1 MPASYKEEYAK
12 NFYYVLVGT
21 IMNSLVLGIIL
32 GLVQGI
38 SEWLPISSKTQ
49 ILLASTFLLGLSFSK
64 GYIFGLFMEIGTIFA
79 AIIYFRKE
87 IYGVIMALVGRG
99 SENDMIML
107 KYIIVSTI
115 ITGVM
120 GVPIY
125 IFIEGLVKGPVVG
138 IPMSIL
144 GLVLILDGIVIYLS
158 RKSYA
163 PRRSLHDLSIKDF
176 IIVGLAQGLAALPGV
191 SRSGMTTSALLLLGV
206 KPEDAFRLSFIELI
220 PAALGAIGVTLIFS
234 KHAVESTTNLIS
246 FSALGISIII
256 ATLIS
261 LLLIDA
267 LLRFAR
273 SNRILLLVFTL
284 GVIALISGIISSI
297 TGLG

>member
-1 MPASYKEEYAK
+1 
-12 NFYYVLVGT
+12 
-21 IMNSLVLGIIL
+21 MNSIILGIIL

-49 ILLASTFLLGLSFSK
+49 ILLASTFLLGFSFSK
-64 GYIFGLFMEIGTIFA
+64 GYAFGLFMEIGTIFA

-99 SENDMIML
+99 SENDIIML
-107 KYIIVSTI
+107 KYIVVSTI

-125 IFIEGLVKGPVVG
+125 IFIEGLIKGPVIG

-144 GLVLILDGIVIYLS
+144 GSVLILDGIIIYLS
-158 RKSYA
+158 RKAYA
-163 PRRSLHDLSIKDF
+163 PRRSLQDLSIKDF
-176 IIVGLAQGLAALPGV
+176 VIVGLAQGLAALPGV

-234 KHAVESTTNLIS
+234 KHTVENAANLIS
-246 FSALGISIII
+246 LNALGISIIV

-261 LLLIDA
+261 LLLINA

-284 GVIALISGIISSI
+284 GIIALISGIISSI